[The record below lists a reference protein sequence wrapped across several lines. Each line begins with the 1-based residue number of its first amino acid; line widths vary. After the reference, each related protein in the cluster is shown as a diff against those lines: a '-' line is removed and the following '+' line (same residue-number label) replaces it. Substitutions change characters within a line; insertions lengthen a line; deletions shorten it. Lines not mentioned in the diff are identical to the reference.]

1 MHQIEN
7 QIQRSI
13 RHLAKKECANYENG
27 CCLPEDRS
35 CHVIS
40 PA

>member
-13 RHLAKKECANYENG
+13 RHLAKKECANYETAAACRRIG
-27 CCLPEDRS
+27 
-35 CHVIS
+35 
-40 PA
+40 PAM